1 MHVAVVLLC
10 AGSQRQGDS
19 GAAAHR
25 RQRQHALQHQAQQA
39 GEQEANG
46 PSLPHAAAAA
56 HASKPGESTMTSPS
70 QQHPQQQQQRKRHAP
85 GQQDS
90 AAAAKKRARS
100 SLTNGYHPSAA
111 AAAAGAG
118 SSWQQQHWQ
127 QLSGLLEG
135 AGQVGGRANSLRF
148 SCGGGGGPDMSAQ
161 HGISSKVYGSMDA
174 GFASGSKA
182 EGSLSYGGP
191 DGCCSIGNAM
201 ASVANGTA
209 AYRRNEEQE
218 QEHSQEVQHGGD
230 TAGADSGGSRPRM
243 PTHEQ
248 GQQVAQSGSTG
259 KPARDSSGRPPSAA
273 AGGGGAAAAAAGGS
287 LQEGEGSHGSRS
299 QDGTRYKRRRRTSC
313 EVASVQ
319 HRMASSMQTTEA

>member
-1 MHVAVVLLC
+1 MHVGVVLLC
-10 AGSQRQGDS
+10 VGSQRQGDS

-25 RQRQHALQHQAQQA
+25 RQRQHAVQHQPQQA
-39 GEQEANG
+39 GEQEAHG
-46 PSLPHAAAAA
+46 PSQP

-70 QQHPQQQQQRKRHAP
+70 QHPQQQQQQQQRKRHAP

-90 AAAAKKRARS
+90 AAAAAKKRARS
-100 SLTNGYHPSAA
+100 SLTNGYHPPSAAAA

-127 QLSGLLEG
+127 QMSGLLEG

-148 SCGGGGGPDMSAQ
+148 SCGGGGGGPDMSAQ
-161 HGISSKVYGSMDA
+161 QGISSKVYGSMDA

-182 EGSLSYGGP
+182 EGSLSYGGL

-201 ASVANGTA
+201 ASVANGTGV
-209 AYRRNEEQE
+209 YRRNEE
-218 QEHSQEVQHGGD
+218 QEHSQEVQHDGD

-243 PTHEQ
+243 PTQEQ

-259 KPARDSSGRPPSAA
+259 KPARDSSGRPPSAGGA
-273 AGGGGAAAAAAGGS
+273 AAAAAAAGGS

-299 QDGTRYKRRRRTSC
+299 QDGARYKRRRRTSC